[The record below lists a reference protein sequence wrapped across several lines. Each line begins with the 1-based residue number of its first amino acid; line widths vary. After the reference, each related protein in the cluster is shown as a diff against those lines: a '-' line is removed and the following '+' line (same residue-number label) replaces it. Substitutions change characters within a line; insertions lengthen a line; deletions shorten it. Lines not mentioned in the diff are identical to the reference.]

1 MLNKLGGSAE
11 SVAAFNKALN
21 KKITSIELT
30 DDALTF
36 TMEDGYRMRLRDE
49 GQSCCENRYMRT
61 DDNLPDFVGSTLLG
75 AEVADAPSTSGEYGD
90 EHEVQFLRVST
101 SSGVLVC
108 SSHNEHNGYYGGFCI
123 CASEV

>member
-1 MLNKLGGSAE
+1 MPNNLGGNAE

-21 KKITSIELT
+21 KKIMSIELT

-61 DDNLPDFVGSTLLG
+61 DDNLLDFAGSTLLG
-75 AEVADAPSTSGEYGD
+75 AEVADAPSASGEYWD

-108 SSHNEHNGYYGGFCI
+108 SSHNEHNGCYGGFRI
-123 CASEV
+123 RASEA